1 MGVLS
6 HDDGGLSTDVAGGGQ
21 TAYHR
26 QPPGPAVN
34 TVRGAEE
41 SEMGR
46 LDGKVALISGGARGQ
61 GAAEAETFAREGARV
76 VFGDIRDAEG
86 QKVEAGI
93 RDRGGD
99 AVYVHLDVTSE
110 ADWQRAVGA
119 ATSRYGKLDV
129 LINNAAILIPR
140 VPIED
145 RTAEEWD
152 RVMAVNAKGVFL
164 GTKYAIP
171 AMRQAGGGSI
181 VNISSVAGIGQSAH
195 QEPAYAA
202 SKGAIRIFT
211 KVTASQHAKDRIR
224 CNSVHPGPVDTE
236 MFHSAFRDPQ
246 ALERRLQR
254 IPLRRMATVAEIVT
268 AVLYLASD
276 ESSYMTG
283 SELVIDGGA
292 LAQ

>member
-1 MGVLS
+1 MGK
-6 HDDGGLSTDVAGGGQ
+6 
-21 TAYHR
+21 
-26 QPPGPAVN
+26 
-34 TVRGAEE
+34 
-41 SEMGR
+41 

-61 GAAEAETFAREGARV
+61 GAAEAETFAREGAKV
-76 VFGDIRDAEG
+76 VFGDVRDAEG

-93 RDRGGD
+93 RDTGGE
-99 AVYVHLDVTSE
+99 AVYVHLDVTTE
-110 ADWQRAVGA
+110 ADWQKAVQTAVG
-119 ATSRYGKLDV
+119 RYGKLDI
-129 LINNAAILIPR
+129 LINNAGIVIPR
-140 VPIED
+140 VPIDE

-164 GTKYAIP
+164 GTKYSIP
-171 AMRQAGGGSI
+171 AMRRAGGGSI
-181 VNISSVAGIGQSAH
+181 VNISSVAGIGQSLH

-202 SKGAIRIFT
+202 SKGAIRIFS

-236 MFHSAFRDPQ
+236 MFHSAFPDK
-246 ALERRLQR
+246 EVMNRRLQR
-254 IPLRRMATVAEIVT
+254 IPLGRMGTVAEIVS

-276 ESSYMTG
+276 ESSYITG

>member
-1 MGVLS
+1 MGK
-6 HDDGGLSTDVAGGGQ
+6 
-21 TAYHR
+21 
-26 QPPGPAVN
+26 
-34 TVRGAEE
+34 
-41 SEMGR
+41 

-61 GAAEAETFAREGARV
+61 GAAEAETFVKEGARV
-76 VFGDIRDAEG
+76 VFGDIRDDEG
-86 QKVEAGI
+86 KKVEAAI
-93 RDRGGD
+93 RARGGD

-110 ADWQRAVGA
+110 TDWQA
-119 ATSRYGKLDV
+119 ALQTTMSRYGKLDI
-129 LINNAAILIPR
+129 LINNAAIVIPR
-140 VPIED
+140 VPIEE
-145 RTAEEWD
+145 RTVAEWD

-164 GTKYAIP
+164 GTKHAIP
-171 AMRQAGGGSI
+171 AMRRAGGGSI
-181 VNISSVAGIGQSAH
+181 VNISSVAGIGQSLH

-211 KVTASQHAKDRIR
+211 KVTASQHAKDGIR

-236 MFHSAFRDPQ
+236 MFHSAFQDKDAMQRR
-246 ALERRLQR
+246 LERV
-254 IPLRRMATVAEIVT
+254 PLRRMGTVAEIVT

>member
-1 MGVLS
+1 MGK
-6 HDDGGLSTDVAGGGQ
+6 
-21 TAYHR
+21 
-26 QPPGPAVN
+26 
-34 TVRGAEE
+34 
-41 SEMGR
+41 

-61 GAAEAETFAREGARV
+61 GAAEAETFVKEGARV
-76 VFGDIRDAEG
+76 VFGDVRDDEG
-86 QKVEAGI
+86 KKVEATI
-93 RDRGGD
+93 RARGGD

-110 ADWQRAVGA
+110 TDWQAAVQTT
-119 ATSRYGKLDV
+119 TSRYGKLDI
-129 LINNAAILIPR
+129 LINNAAIVIPR
-140 VPIED
+140 VPIEE
-145 RTAEEWD
+145 RTAAEWD

-171 AMRQAGGGSI
+171 TMRRAGGGSI
-181 VNISSVAGIGQSAH
+181 VNISSVAGIGQSLH

-211 KVTASQHAKDRIR
+211 KVTASQHAKDGIR

-236 MFHSAFRDPQ
+236 MFHSAFQDKEAMQ
-246 ALERRLQR
+246 RRLQR
-254 IPLRRMATVAEIVT
+254 VPLGRMGTVAEIVT